1 MSVKT
6 CLCTAAF
13 LATAT
18 LTGWSQQPISP
29 EPTYVAMGSSFA
41 AGPGIPKPDPA
52 SSAHCG
58 RSTEN
63 YAHLF
68 AAARGLILQD
78 VSCSGAT
85 TADILTGSTAL
96 PPQLDAVTPATRLVT
111 VTIGGNDVAFIR
123 NLYVWS
129 CQNEPTNQITAAGS
143 EPRHCGTPM
152 PDTELEAAFA
162 TLPDRL
168 RSIVT
173 RIHKRSPQARVV
185 FVDYIRIV
193 PDSGSCPD
201 RLPLT
206 PEQMDQSRTIARRL
220 AQITAEAAKA
230 TGALVL
236 KASELSA
243 NHDVCSAAPWATP
256 LHPPTGT
263 DRAHFAPY
271 HPNAAAM
278 RAIAVK
284 LDAVIPPESETP
296 ASATTATQ
304 PKH

>member
-1 MSVKT
+1 MRY
-6 CLCTAAF
+6 LALAAVF
-13 LATAT
+13 LAAP
-18 LTGWSQQPISP
+18 LAHAQSAP

-52 SSAHCG
+52 STGHCA

-85 TADILTGSTAL
+85 TADILEGSAAL

-111 VTIGGNDVAFIR
+111 ITIGGNDVAFIR
-123 NLYVWS
+123 NLYAWS
-129 CQNEPTNQITAAGS
+129 CRNELSPNPNTPQI
-143 EPRHCGTPM
+143 CGNPM
-152 PDTELEAAFA
+152 PDAELEAAFA
-162 TLPDRL
+162 ALPDRL

-173 RIHKRSPQARVV
+173 RIHQRAPQARVV

-193 PDSGSCPD
+193 PDSGSCPG

-206 PEQMDQSRTIARRL
+206 TEQADQARTVARRL
-220 AQITAEAAKA
+220 AQITAEAAES

-236 KASELSA
+236 KASDLSA
-243 NHDVCSAAPWATP
+243 GHDVCSATPWATP
-256 LHPPTGT
+256 IHPPADTPP
-263 DRAHFAPY
+263 AHFAPY

-278 RAIAVK
+278 RAISDG
-284 LDAVIPPESETP
+284 LESLVP
-296 ASATTATQ
+296 R
-304 PKH
+304 P